1 MAGGIDELEKALQ
14 RGPDGYDDFAKILV
28 SQSGA
33 SAAVIWD
40 CRQEPFGIVAQHYS
54 GEPVNLW
61 CTQQQHENLL
71 KQVSENRRGAII
83 TNDKSESVSDAPPIL
98 IAPLADSSDE
108 KAMQLVELIFASQG
122 NVQDPSQK
130 LSQLLAICGAFERGL
145 QQDPNRQLTAPKQE
159 SEPNTVLNLD
169 QFAQFSRTV
178 HESIDRTETCS
189 NVANESRLL
198 TDVDRVSVL
207 VKRHGK
213 FTIHAISGQ
222 PSVNRRSNT
231 VKAVE
236 GLAKEVLQTG
246 TEFWF
251 PSEES
256 LPPQIQERLDEYLQL
271 TSTRSIAVLPIFEQ
285 SEEVLQDPDVDRRE
299 TKVIGGL
306 VFEHSQQQWST
317 TKVKPA
323 FRLVA
328 EHCSVAIRNSL
339 EHQSLF
345 LYPVWRILGKSR
357 VLTSSRVLPK
367 VVTAAAALLVAVLVL
382 MLWQTPFYVS
392 AEGELLPTD
401 RRLVFPQTEG
411 EVVEVMVKHGQTVRA
426 QEPLV
431 KLNSEDLL
439 LRIEDVNGRLETL
452 TERRA
457 TIERLKFRASD
468 EKESNEE
475 SLRGIQAEIDS
486 LERQLRELS
495 VLKEKLVVASPID
508 GQVITWDVRQNLR
521 GRMVTPQNR
530 LMEIADT
537 EGDWQLQVDVADKHA
552 DEILKAW
559 ERRGSEDKT
568 LRARFSLA
576 SEPGQTYDGI
586 VTNVGNVIQ
595 LNRNREPV
603 LRVRVDFE
611 ASEIDVKK
619 SRTGVTAK
627 LYTGEKTSLGYL
639 WLSDLPDAFRRH
651 VLFYFVD

>member
-1 MAGGIDELEKALQ
+1 MVRGIDELEEALQ
-14 RGPDGYDDFAKILV
+14 RGPEGYDDFAKILV

-61 CTQQQHENLL
+61 CTQNQHENLL

-83 TNDKSESVSDAPPIL
+83 TNDTNRSAADPPIL
-98 IAPLADSSDE
+98 IAPLADSSDD

-130 LSQLLAICGAFERGL
+130 LSQLLAICGAFERGV
-145 QQDPNRQLTAPKQE
+145 QQDQDQQLSVPNQT
-159 SEPNTVLNLD
+159 SEPHTILQLD

-178 HESIDRTETCS
+178 HESIDRTETCT
-189 NVANESRLL
+189 NVANESRVLM
-198 TDVDRVSVL
+198 DVDRVSVL
-207 VKRHGK
+207 MKTHGK
-213 FTIHAISGQ
+213 LTIHAISGQ

-236 GLAKEVLQTG
+236 SLAKEVLQTG

-256 LPPQIQERLDEYLQL
+256 LPPQIQERLDDYLQI
-271 TSTRSIAVLPIFEQ
+271 TATRSIAVLPIFDQ
-285 SEEVLQDPDVDRRE
+285 NEEMLQDPDADQRE
-299 TKVIGGL
+299 AKVIGGL
-306 VFEHSQQQWST
+306 VLEHSQEQWNT
-317 TKVKPA
+317 AKVKPD
-323 FRLVA
+323 FRLVR
-328 EHCSVAIRNSL
+328 EHCAVAIRNSL
-339 EHQSLF
+339 EHQGLF
-345 LYPVWRILGKSR
+345 LYPVWRFLGKSR
-357 VLTSSRVLPK
+357 VLTSTRMLPK
-367 VVTAAAALLVAVLVL
+367 VASVVGALFAAAMFLL
-382 MLWQTPFYVS
+382 LWQTPFYVS

-411 EVVEVMVKHGQTVRA
+411 EVVEVLVKHGQAV
-426 QEPLV
+426 QKHEPLV
-431 KLNSEDLL
+431 RLNSEDLL

-452 TERRA
+452 IERRS
-457 TIERLKFRASD
+457 TIERMKFRASE
-468 EKESNEE
+468 EKESNKE

-486 LERQLRELS
+486 LKRQRKELS
-495 VLKEKLVVASPID
+495 VLREKLVVASPID
-508 GQVITWDVRQNLR
+508 GKVITWDVNQNLR

-537 EGDWQLQVDVADKHA
+537 KGEWHLQMDVVDKHA
-552 DEILKAW
+552 DEILRAW
-559 ERRGSEDKT
+559 DRRASEKDT
-568 LRARFSLA
+568 LRARFALA
-576 SEPGQTYDGI
+576 SEPGKTYDGA

-611 ASEIDVKK
+611 ASDIDIKK
-619 SRTGVTAK
+619 ARTGVTAK
-627 LYTGEKTSLGYL
+627 LYTGEDTSLGYL
-639 WLSDLPDAFRRH
+639 WLSDLPDAFRRY
-651 VLFYFVD
+651 VLFYFFD